1 MKVSSYICQIFLQN
15 GTYFQAKNINF
26 LLFDAVYFEYVTKV
40 DHASKLK
47 NNMKYTA
54 HKNILA
60 YESFQ
65 VYHQRMSEIRLQ
77 NGIFFML
84 EINLFIVDV
93 LDFEDVTKPCIK
105 T

>member
-15 GTYFQAKNINF
+15 RIYFQARNINF

-47 NNMKYTA
+47 SNVKY
-54 HKNILA
+54 KNILA

-65 VYHQRMSEIRLQ
+65 VFCQCMSEVKI
-77 NGIFFML
+77 GIFFML
-84 EINLFIVDV
+84 ELNLIIIDV
-93 LDFEDVTKPCIK
+93 LDFEDVT

>member
-15 GTYFQAKNINF
+15 GTYFQAKNIKF
-26 LLFDAVYFEYVTKV
+26 MLFDAVYFEYVIKV

-54 HKNILA
+54 HKISLLMKVFKFFANVC
-60 YESFQ
+60 Q
-65 VYHQRMSEIRLQ
+65 RLQ

-84 EINLFIVDV
+84 KMDFLIIDV
-93 LDFEDVTKPCIK
+93 LDLMLLLSHASKLK
-105 T
+105 

>member
-47 NNMKYTA
+47 NNMIYVHRT
-54 HKNILA
+54 
-60 YESFQ
+60 
-65 VYHQRMSEIRLQ
+65 
-77 NGIFFML
+77 
-84 EINLFIVDV
+84 
-93 LDFEDVTKPCIK
+93 
-105 T
+105 